1 MPIFQQDIDKLIT
14 KYKEYLGA
22 FDEEK
27 IIATI
32 SQLENDLID
41 PSIWEKHELAAKL
54 QKEVEKQKRILEKVN
69 KLKNYIEELQI
80 AGELNEEDLIEKT
93 YKETE
98 LYIDEVEKML
108 FLSGKYDN
116 QNVLLSVH
124 AGAGGVDAEDWAAMV
139 MSMYQA
145 CCKTQKW
152 ACTVIDISVGDE
164 GGVKSATLKIE
175 GDDIYGLLKEEFGVH
190 RLVRLSP
197 FNSAHTR
204 ETSFALVE
212 VMPLEIDEEKVII
225 DDKDLKWDYFMAG
238 GHGGQGVNT
247 TYSAVRITHLPTKTV
262 TTCQNERSQ
271 AQNKQM
277 ALKYLET
284 KLALKVAEKNSEL
297 KNELRGS
304 WQSASWGNQIRSY
317 VKHPYKM
324 VKDLRSNWETNNVE
338 DVLENGNILPI
349 IWSVKRT
356 LATK

>member
-164 GGVKSATLKIE
+164 GLLEK
-175 GDDIYGLLKEEFGVH
+175 LKEMISMDC
-190 RLVRLSP
+190 LKK
-197 FNSAHTR
+197 N
-204 ETSFALVE
+204 
-212 VMPLEIDEEKVII
+212 LECIV
-225 DDKDLKWDYFMAG
+225 
-238 GHGGQGVNT
+238 
-247 TYSAVRITHLPTKTV
+247 
-262 TTCQNERSQ
+262 
-271 AQNKQM
+271 
-277 ALKYLET
+277 
-284 KLALKVAEKNSEL
+284 
-297 KNELRGS
+297 
-304 WQSASWGNQIRSY
+304 
-317 VKHPYKM
+317 
-324 VKDLRSNWETNNVE
+324 
-338 DVLENGNILPI
+338 
-349 IWSVKRT
+349 
-356 LATK
+356 